1 MVFTTNSH
9 PPSRSPYTS
18 DTLLQPFLSP
28 TFDPTAYLNATL
40 PTLSFSTVN
49 SKASNTL
56 SLSELATQTQ
66 SHIAQLSAQTS
77 RLTTALT
84 ALTDD
89 IIRSGSRL
97 AYEVEVLRGEAI
109 SLSEALT
116 ETLKPDIENFVPGGL
131 TIKSQAGL
139 TSSTPASPHAIR
151 SSQLTGAGF
160 PDEVNDADPE
170 ALTSLRTLHHVR
182 LSLQRIISTFDAALS
197 WPLPPSALSI
207 SSSLISVT
215 SPSTESH
222 PSLEAAGQ
230 EASSRLKT
238 EVSDLLALGPEEG
251 VLAAEKRVEELRDL
265 VGVWKGTVEEK
276 PRMKFVEG
284 LARTVAERRREV
296 EAKGGLV
303 GRGRASSEVGM
314 EESKGTGEGGKGFL
328 RNLQRLREEIYLD

>member
-1 MVFTTNSH
+1 MFSTTSSLS
-9 PPSRSPYTS
+9 PSRSPCTS
-18 DTLLQPFLSP
+18 DPLLHPFLSP
-28 TFDPTAYLNATL
+28 TFDPTAYLNSTL
-40 PTLSFSTVN
+40 PTLSFSTVP
-49 SKASNTL
+49 SKASNAV

-66 SHIAQLSAQTS
+66 SHVAQLSAQTS
-77 RLTTALT
+77 RLTTTLT

-116 ETLKPDIENFVPGGL
+116 ETLKPDIEKFVPGGL
-131 TIKSQAGL
+131 TIQPRAGL
-139 TSSTPASPHAIR
+139 TSSVPASPNATRHPQQAIEETPEEGN
-151 SSQLTGAGF
+151 ST
-160 PDEVNDADPE
+160 DPE
-170 ALTSLRTLHHVR
+170 SLTSLRTLHHVR

-197 WPLPPSALSI
+197 WPLPPSTLSI

-215 SPSTESH
+215 SPSNDSH

-230 EASSRLKT
+230 EALSRLKN
-238 EVSDLLALGPEEG
+238 EINDLLALGPEEG

-276 PRMKFVEG
+276 PRMKFVDG

-296 EAKGGLV
+296 EAKGGLMA
-303 GRGRASSEVGM
+303 RERASSEAGL
-314 EESKGTGEGGKGFL
+314 EGSKATGEGGKGFL